1 MVCLLLPQ
9 GMAEIES
16 TYASSVI
23 KLLKSVSYTFHS
35 NVLMQWLGSDPFEE
49 LGYVCISVA
58 MTAIACLQIFEGY
71 KLCGCPKSSGFIFKY
86 HLLCFT

>member
-1 MVCLLLPQ
+1 MFCLLLPQ

-49 LGYVCISVA
+49 LGDVSLRDINFADVQNLVVLFPSIICYA
-58 MTAIACLQIFEGY
+58 
-71 KLCGCPKSSGFIFKY
+71 
-86 HLLCFT
+86 